1 MESDQTG
8 HQYGQVELAGER
20 FQGGQ
25 RSCRWRNGN
34 DVSVPQG
41 GQCNEAVIH
50 HLSPS
55 ACPLAPGSPPSYI
68 TDSRQPQAGGKH

>member
-8 HQYGQVELAGER
+8 NQYGQVELAGER

-25 RSCRWRNGN
+25 RSCRWINGN

-41 GQCNEAVIH
+41 GQVNEAVIH

-55 ACPLAPGSPPSYI
+55 AYPMPVAKG
-68 TDSRQPQAGGKH
+68 AGHQEVLHHI